1 MNDKYDEI
9 IQSLQEEIQHLQEA
23 LVKAQEDRVKLRK
36 IEELE
41 KHAAKLRAAIA
52 KTNSGVSGSNNLN
65 ISEFVRVNWDTMVKS
80 SFNSEE
86 LVIIKEICNDDQGY
100 GNHSYEGYGVDKEGN
115 LVWAYSSG
123 CSCSGTCGTEHKYQ
137 AKTFLME
144 WSDEFT
150 SIDPYTFNFL
160 SVNPVTFG
168 DY

>member
-1 MNDKYDEI
+1 MKDKHDEKI
-9 IQSLQEEIQHLQEA
+9 KSLENVIASLQNQ
-23 LVKAQEDRVKLRK
+23 LVKAQEERVKMHK
-36 IEELE
+36 IAELE
-41 KHAAKLRAAIA
+41 AQVTKLKVAIA
-52 KTNSGVSGSNNLN
+52 STKGDDIKTSKLN
-65 ISEFVRVNWDTMVKS
+65 ISEYVRVNWDTMVKS

-86 LVIIKEICNDDQGY
+86 LVIIKEIINDEQGY

-123 CSCSGTCGTEHKYQ
+123 CSCNGSCGTEHKKES
-137 AKTFLME
+137 KTFLID
-144 WSDEFT
+144 WLDEFT

>member
-1 MNDKYDEI
+1 MNDKHDEKIKSLEEEI
-9 IQSLQEEIQHLQEA
+9 IMLQEQ

-36 IEELE
+36 IADLE
-41 KHAAKLRAAIA
+41 AKAARLREVLADT
-52 KTNSGVSGSNNLN
+52 KGGVSSSNNLN
-65 ISEFVRVNWDTMVKS
+65 ISEYVRVNWNDMVKS

-100 GNHSYEGYGVDKEGN
+100 GNHAYEGYGVDKEGN

-123 CSCSGTCGTEHKYQ
+123 CSCRGTCGTEHKYQ
-137 AKTFLME
+137 AKTFLID
-144 WSDEFT
+144 WLDEFT

>member
-1 MNDKYDEI
+1 MTDKNDEKI
-9 IQSLQEEIQHLQEA
+9 KSLEEEIQHLQEA

-36 IEELE
+36 IADLE
-41 KHAAKLRAAIA
+41 AKAAKLREALADT
-52 KTNSGVSGSNNLN
+52 KGGVGSSKNLN
-65 ISEFVRVNWDTMVKS
+65 ISEYVRVNWDTMVKS

-100 GNHSYEGYGVDKEGN
+100 GNHAYEGYGVDKEGN

-123 CSCSGTCGTEHKYQ
+123 CSCRGTCGTEHKYQ
-137 AKTFLME
+137 AKTFLID
-144 WSDEFT
+144 WLDEFT

>member
-9 IQSLQEEIQHLQEA
+9 IQSLQEEIQRLQEA

-52 KTNSGVSGSNNLN
+52 DTNSGVSASNNLN

-100 GNHSYEGYGVDKEGN
+100 GNHAYEGYGVDKEGN

-123 CSCSGTCGTEHKYQ
+123 CSCRGTCGTEHKYQ
-137 AKTFLME
+137 AKTFLID
-144 WSDEFT
+144 WLDEFT